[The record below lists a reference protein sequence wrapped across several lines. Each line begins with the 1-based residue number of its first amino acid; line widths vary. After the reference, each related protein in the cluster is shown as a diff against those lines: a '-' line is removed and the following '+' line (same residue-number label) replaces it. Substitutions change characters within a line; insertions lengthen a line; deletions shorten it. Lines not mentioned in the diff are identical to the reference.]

1 MISPW
6 PRRISYVAA
15 LLIATAT
22 AGAQNKRPMT
32 FTDIMELKN
41 VGGVALSPDG
51 SRIAYAV
58 SGWEH
63 PSAHASTD
71 STKPDT
77 AKGDKHEMRSHL
89 WMVPAAGGT
98 PRQLT
103 FGERVRTRH
112 SGRPTDARSPSS
124 PHVGPAP
131 TPRRRSGSCRWT
143 AAKGTSSRRPGRT

>member
-6 PRRISYVAA
+6 PRRLSYVAA
-15 LLIATAT
+15 RLTATAT
-22 AGAQNKRPMT
+22 ASAQSKRPMT
-32 FTDIMELKN
+32 FMDIMELKN

-51 SRIAYAV
+51 SKIAYAV

-63 PSAHASTD
+63 PSAVPATD

-89 WMVPAAGGT
+89 WMVPATGGT

-103 FGERVRTRH
+103 FSEKGEN
-112 SGRPTDARSPSS
+112 
-124 PHVGPAP
+124 
-131 TPRRRSGSCRWT
+131 
-143 AAKGTSSRRPGRT
+143 